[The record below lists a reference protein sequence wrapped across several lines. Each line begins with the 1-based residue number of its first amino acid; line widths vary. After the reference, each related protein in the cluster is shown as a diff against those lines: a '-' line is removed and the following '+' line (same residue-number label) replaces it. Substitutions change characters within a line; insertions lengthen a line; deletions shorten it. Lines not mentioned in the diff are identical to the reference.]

1 LGLTQPY
8 KTDLTIATYF
18 GSSIGPILI
27 SNMTKL
33 GKQIGVLSSFS
44 FIGFYQLL
52 LLLLL
57 FLSHLILFSFFCSTH
72 QVFIGVTFSKK

>member
-57 FLSHLILFSFFCSTH
+57 FIIISISLDFIFILLLHTSSIYWCDF
-72 QVFIGVTFSKK
+72 